1 MTKKIYLLTILFLI
15 VLIPCGYS
23 VSKVFA
29 GKKDIELADAMYSR
43 AILLMGSD
51 PSLAMNELNSARK
64 LNPREPKIFV
74 AIGQIYF
81 NQKNY
86 QEAIKAFKKAIK
98 FNENFVVAYSNLG
111 YTYMALKEWDKAIEN
126 FRVIFNYPGI
136 MAPHY
141 VHNAIGW
148 AYYEKNEFRK
158 SIEELKKAIELKNNY
173 AIAYYNLGL
182 SLLGLENFDQA
193 FIEFKNAVKYL
204 PELVQA
210 HNRLALLY
218 LKKNIKQEARKE
230 FQKVIELAPKSL
242 LAEEAKNYLGIMDK

>member
-1 MTKKIYLLTILFLI
+1 MTKKIYLRTILFLI
-15 VLIPCGYS
+15 VLILWGYS

-29 GKKDIELADAMYSR
+29 GKKDIELADEMYSR
-43 AILLMGSD
+43 AILLMGPD
-51 PSLAMNELNSARK
+51 PSLAMSELNLAKKR
-64 LNPREPKIFV
+64 NPREPKIFV

-81 NQKNY
+81 SQKNY

-136 MAPHY
+136 TAPHY

-193 FIEFKNAVKYL
+193 FIEFKNAAKHQ

-218 LKKNIKQEARKE
+218 LKKNMKQEARKE
-230 FQKVIELAPKSL
+230 FQKVIELAPNSP
-242 LAEEAKNYLGIMDK
+242 LAEEAKKYLVIMDK